1 MIVVV
6 FRSRVKPGHDDE
18 LNELGARMYD
28 LASRMPG
35 FVSYRDYQATDG
47 EAVAVVEFES
57 LETLKAWRE
66 HPEHKAAQV
75 AGRER
80 FFESYRIQ
88 VCRVE
93 RDYAFP

>member
-6 FRSRVKPGHDDE
+6 FRSRLKPGFDE
-18 LNELGARMYD
+18 EL
-28 LASRMPG
+28 
-35 FVSYRDYQATDG
+35 
-47 EAVAVVEFES
+47 EFES
-57 LETLKAWRE
+57 LETLKAW
-66 HPEHKAAQV
+66 
-75 AGRER
+75 RER